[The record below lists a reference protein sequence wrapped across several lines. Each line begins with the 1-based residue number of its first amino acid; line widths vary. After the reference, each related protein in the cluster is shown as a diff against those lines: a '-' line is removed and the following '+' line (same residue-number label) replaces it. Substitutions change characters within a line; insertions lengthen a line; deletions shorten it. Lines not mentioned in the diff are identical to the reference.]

1 MLFLTVVVGPASTV
15 AGGGGGCSVFRVSA
29 LPGLLTLTVSV
40 FTEAGA
46 AVMKTLALGGGTGG
60 D

>member
-1 MLFLTVVVGPASTV
+1 MVVGPPAANG
-15 AGGGGGCSVFRVSA
+15 AGGGGGCSILTVSA
-29 LPGLLTLTVSV
+29 VPGPGLLTLTGSV
-40 FTEAGA
+40 FTEAGE